1 MKNCIWLR
9 ILICLILS
17 GYLSA
22 EERVIGYWE
31 TSESI
36 VEISEC
42 GDKLCGTIRS
52 LLVEEGTNPESILD
66 SNNIDIKLQSRPLV
80 GVNILEGFNNK
91 LDSNNKLK
99 GGMIYN
105 PRDGKVYKSKI
116 YLLDDGNLRVEGCIF
131 FICDGEEWK
140 PLIDTLNSDDS
151 YSVRLKNSL
160 N

>member
-1 MKNCIWLR
+1 MKNCIWLK

-66 SNNIDIKLQSRPLV
+66 SNNIDTKLQSRPLV

>member
-131 FICDGEEWK
+131 VICDGEEWK

>member
-1 MKNCIWLR
+1 MKNCIWLK

>member
-17 GYLSA
+17 DYLSA

-42 GDKLCGTIRS
+42 GDKLCGTIRT

>member
-36 VEISEC
+36 VEIAEC
-42 GDKLCGTIRS
+42 EDKLCGTIRT
-52 LLVEEGTNPESILD
+52 LLVEEGTDPESILD
-66 SNNIDIKLQSRPLV
+66 SNNIDIKLQSRPLI

-131 FICDGEEWK
+131 FICDDEEWK
-140 PLIDTLNSDDS
+140 PLIDALNSDDS

>member
-42 GDKLCGTIRS
+42 GEKLCSTIRT

-66 SNNIDIKLQSRPLV
+66 SNNIDIKLQLRPLV

>member
-17 GYLSA
+17 DYLSA

-42 GDKLCGTIRS
+42 GDKLCGTIRT

-66 SNNIDIKLQSRPLV
+66 SNNIDIKLQSRPLI

>member
-1 MKNCIWLR
+1 MKNCICLR

-22 EERVIGYWE
+22 EERVIGYWA

-36 VEISEC
+36 VEIAEC
-42 GDKLCGTIRS
+42 KDKLCGTIRS
-52 LLVEEGTNPESILD
+52 LFVEEGADSESILD
-66 SNNIDIKLQSRPLV
+66 SNNIDIKLQLRPLV

-140 PLIDTLNSDDS
+140 PLIVTLNSDDS
-151 YSVRLKNSL
+151 YSARLKNSL

>member
-42 GDKLCGTIRS
+42 GDKLCGTIRT

>member
-1 MKNCIWLR
+1 MKNCICLR

-42 GDKLCGTIRS
+42 GEKLCSTIRT

>member
-1 MKNCIWLR
+1 MKNCIWFR
-9 ILICLILS
+9 FLICLILS

-36 VEISEC
+36 VVISEC
-42 GDKLCGTIRS
+42 GDKLCGTSRS

>member
-17 GYLSA
+17 DYLSA

>member
-42 GDKLCGTIRS
+42 GDKLCGTIRT

-131 FICDGEEWK
+131 FICDDEEWK
-140 PLIDTLNSDDS
+140 PLIDALNSDDS